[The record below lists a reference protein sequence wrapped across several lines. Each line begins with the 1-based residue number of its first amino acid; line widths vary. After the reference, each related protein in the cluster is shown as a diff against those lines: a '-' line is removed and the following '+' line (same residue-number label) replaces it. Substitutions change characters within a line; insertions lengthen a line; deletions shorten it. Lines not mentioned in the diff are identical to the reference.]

1 MIDQR
6 QRHEMRAMISRVSGQ
21 VAAGRLPLRQAAEVL
36 NRQHVPFE
44 VACRVL
50 RPYVGARSTSTA

>member
-6 QRHEMRAMISRVSGQ
+6 KRHDMRAMITRVSGQ
-21 VAAGRLPLRQAAEVL
+21 VEAGRLPLRQAAEVL
-36 NRQHVPFE
+36 NSQRVPFE

-50 RPYVGARSTSTA
+50 RPYASARSTA

>member
-36 NRQHVPFE
+36 NSQRVPFE

-50 RPYVGARSTSTA
+50 RPYARSTSTT

>member
-6 QRHEMRAMISRVSGQ
+6 HRHEMRAMITRVSGQ
-21 VAAGRLPLRQAAEVL
+21 VAAGRMPLRQAAEVFD
-36 NRQHVPFE
+36 RQRVPFE

-50 RPYVGARSTSTA
+50 RPYARARSTSMA